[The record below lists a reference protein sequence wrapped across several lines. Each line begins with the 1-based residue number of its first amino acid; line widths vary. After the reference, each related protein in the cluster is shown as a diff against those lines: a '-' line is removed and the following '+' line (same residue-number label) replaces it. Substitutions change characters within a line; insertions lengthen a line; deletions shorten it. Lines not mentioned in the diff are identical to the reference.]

1 MKRSWCALFFF
12 TMVFLASCANNRTL
26 VVLLPDSDGTVGVI
40 NVTSNQGNMFI
51 DEAFSAVRAIHDK
64 EVKSVRMSKQAV
76 EARFEKALAIEP
88 AQRFRIEKLVFYCQI
103 NSTKLTPEST
113 NLFSMMMDEVI
124 MKPPEKIYVL
134 GHTDRSGT
142 KSHNM
147 QLSRRRALAIVQEL
161 VAKGIN
167 PEIIMTI
174 FLGES
179 NPLIITAQNTPEPKN
194 RRVELVLKYNK
205 EN

>member
-1 MKRSWCALFFF
+1 
-12 TMVFLASCANNRTL
+12 
-26 VVLLPDSDGTVGVI
+26 
-40 NVTSNQGNMFI
+40 
-51 DEAFSAVRAIHDK
+51 
-64 EVKSVRMSKQAV
+64 
-76 EARFEKALAIEP
+76 
-88 AQRFRIEKLVFYCQI
+88 
-103 NSTKLTPEST
+103 
-113 NLFSMMMDEVI
+113 
-124 MKPPEKIYVL
+124 
-134 GHTDRSGT
+134 
-142 KSHNM
+142 M